1 MGCNICKQ
9 QLGNEEQ
16 QEIKA
21 NIKKPQEKINVNNNN
36 NNINNDFHTNS
47 NGLMNSNYYNN
58 NFNSEKSPS
67 INGLSSKFYD
77 ESSNNGKFKVTANF
91 NNEVDSNFI
100 SHNNIYS
107 NNSNSLNNN
116 NNNNNNN
123 GNNNNNNLIS
133 FSKENNNNNNNNNKN
148 VFNNNN
154 NNDNNNNKNNYNS
167 NEKIIEFNSNNNNYD
182 ILSQNS
188 NQINPKTNNNK
199 EIIKSSIPIDIENN
213 NNEKI
218 STISYDPNL
227 EPNDEFSRYIFH
239 ELNNIRQNPQ
249 NYIDL
254 ITKSESNILKDK
266 KNRLIYKSKVKVALN
281 KGLPSFEETINFLKN
296 LQPMN
301 RLYYLPKLT
310 VDIPTTEE
318 EIKDK
323 NYLKVKVGEKIEEG
337 INIKSYWRD
346 IINDAETSFLLMIVD
361 DTGMKPG
368 MKRKNI
374 FDSNMKFI
382 GISSISINKY
392 FACYIVFSDRD
403 N

>member
-21 NIKKPQEKINVNNNN
+21 NLKKPQEKINNNNN
-36 NNINNDFHTNS
+36 NNDFHTNS

-77 ESSNNGKFKVTANF
+77 ESSNNNNNNNNGKFKVTANF

-107 NNSNSLNNN
+107 NNSNNNN
-116 NNNNNNN
+116 S
-123 GNNNNNNLIS
+123 NNNNNNLIS
-133 FSKENNNNNNNNNKN
+133 FSKENNKN
-148 VFNNNN
+148 SFNNN
-154 NNDNNNNKNNYNS
+154 NNYNS
-167 NEKIIEFNSNNNNYD
+167 NEKIIDFNSNYNNYD

-188 NQINPKTNNNK
+188 NQINPKNNNNNNNNNNK
-199 EIIKSSIPIDIENN
+199 EIIKSSIPIEISENIN
-213 NNEKI
+213 NNEK
-218 STISYDPNL
+218 ISYDPNL

-323 NYLKVKVGEKIEEG
+323 NYLKAKVGEKIEEG

>member
-21 NIKKPQEKINVNNNN
+21 NLKKPQEKINNNNN
-36 NNINNDFHTNS
+36 NNDFHTNS

-77 ESSNNGKFKVTANF
+77 ESSNNNNNNNNNGKFKVTANF

-107 NNSNSLNNN
+107 NNSNNNN
-116 NNNNNNN
+116 NNS
-123 GNNNNNNLIS
+123 NNNNNLIS
-133 FSKENNNNNNNNNKN
+133 FSKENNKN
-148 VFNNNN
+148 SFNNNN
-154 NNDNNNNKNNYNS
+154 NNNYNS
-167 NEKIIEFNSNNNNYD
+167 NEKIIDFNSNYNNYD

-188 NQINPKTNNNK
+188 NQINPKNNNNNNNNNNK
-199 EIIKSSIPIDIENN
+199 EIIKSSIPIEISENIN
-213 NNEKI
+213 NNEK
-218 STISYDPNL
+218 ISYDPNL

-323 NYLKVKVGEKIEEG
+323 NYLKAKVGEKIEEG

>member
-21 NIKKPQEKINVNNNN
+21 NLKKPQEKINNNNN
-36 NNINNDFHTNS
+36 NNNNDFHTNS

-77 ESSNNGKFKVTANF
+77 ESSNNNNNNNNNNGKFKVTANF

-107 NNSNSLNNN
+107 NNSNNN
-116 NNNNNNN
+116 
-123 GNNNNNNLIS
+123 NNNNNNLIS
-133 FSKENNNNNNNNNKN
+133 FSKENNKN
-148 VFNNNN
+148 SFNNN
-154 NNDNNNNKNNYNS
+154 NNYNS
-167 NEKIIEFNSNNNNYD
+167 NEKIIDFNSNYNNYD

-188 NQINPKTNNNK
+188 NQINPKNNNNNNNNNNK
-199 EIIKSSIPIDIENN
+199 EIIKSSIPIEISENIN
-213 NNEKI
+213 NNEK
-218 STISYDPNL
+218 ISYDPNL

-323 NYLKVKVGEKIEEG
+323 NYLKAKVGEKIEEG

>member
-1 MGCNICKQ
+1 MGCNVCKQ

-21 NIKKPQEKINVNNNN
+21 NVKKPQEKINGNNNDN
-36 NNINNDFHTNS
+36 NNFHTNS

-67 INGLSSKFYD
+67 INGLSSKFYE
-77 ESSNNGKFKVTANF
+77 ESSLNNNNGKFKVTANF

-107 NNSNSLNNN
+107 NNSNSINNN
-116 NNNNNNN
+116 NS
-123 GNNNNNNLIS
+123 NNNNLIS
-133 FSKENNNNNNNNNKN
+133 FSKDNNNNNNKN
-148 VFNNNN
+148 FF
-154 NNDNNNNKNNYNS
+154 NNDNNNNNKNENNLNS
-167 NEKIIEFNSNNNNYD
+167 NEKVIDFNTNYHSYD

-188 NQINPKTNNNK
+188 NQLKNNINDNNNNNK
-199 EIIKSSIPIDIENN
+199 EIIKASIPIEISEKINENN
-213 NNEKI
+213 QNNSNI
-218 STISYDPNL
+218 TYDPNL

-323 NYLKVKVGEKIEEG
+323 NYLKTKVSEKIEDG

>member
-21 NIKKPQEKINVNNNN
+21 NLKKPQEKINNNNN
-36 NNINNDFHTNS
+36 NNNFHTNS

-77 ESSNNGKFKVTANF
+77 ESSNNNNNNNNNNGKFKVTANF

-107 NNSNSLNNN
+107 NNSNNN
-116 NNNNNNN
+116 
-123 GNNNNNNLIS
+123 NNNNNNLIS
-133 FSKENNNNNNNNNKN
+133 FSKENNKN
-148 VFNNNN
+148 SFNNN
-154 NNDNNNNKNNYNS
+154 NNYNS
-167 NEKIIEFNSNNNNYD
+167 NEKIIDFNSNYNNYD

-188 NQINPKTNNNK
+188 NQINPKNNNNNNNNNNK
-199 EIIKSSIPIDIENN
+199 EIIKSSIPIEISENIN
-213 NNEKI
+213 NNEK
-218 STISYDPNL
+218 ISYDPNL

-323 NYLKVKVGEKIEEG
+323 NYLKAKVGEKIEEG

>member
-21 NIKKPQEKINVNNNN
+21 NLKKPQEKINNNNN
-36 NNINNDFHTNS
+36 NNNNDFHTNS

-77 ESSNNGKFKVTANF
+77 ESSNNNNNNNNNGKFKVTANF

-107 NNSNSLNNN
+107 NNSNNNN
-116 NNNNNNN
+116 NNS
-123 GNNNNNNLIS
+123 NNNNNLIS
-133 FSKENNNNNNNNNKN
+133 FSKENNKN
-148 VFNNNN
+148 SFNNN
-154 NNDNNNNKNNYNS
+154 NNYNS
-167 NEKIIEFNSNNNNYD
+167 NEKIIDFNSNYNNYD

-188 NQINPKTNNNK
+188 NQINPKNNNNNNNK
-199 EIIKSSIPIDIENN
+199 EIIKSSIPIEISENIN
-213 NNEKI
+213 NNEK
-218 STISYDPNL
+218 ISYDPNL

-323 NYLKVKVGEKIEEG
+323 NYLKAKVGEKIEEG

>member
-21 NIKKPQEKINVNNNN
+21 NLKKPQEKINNNNN
-36 NNINNDFHTNS
+36 NNNNDFHTNS

-77 ESSNNGKFKVTANF
+77 ESSNNNNNNNNNGKFKVTANF

-107 NNSNSLNNN
+107 NNSNNNN
-116 NNNNNNN
+116 NNS
-123 GNNNNNNLIS
+123 NNNNNLIS
-133 FSKENNNNNNNNNKN
+133 FSKENNKN
-148 VFNNNN
+148 SFNNN
-154 NNDNNNNKNNYNS
+154 NNYNS
-167 NEKIIEFNSNNNNYD
+167 NEKIIDFNSNYNNYD

-188 NQINPKTNNNK
+188 NQINPKNNNNNNNNNNK
-199 EIIKSSIPIDIENN
+199 EIIKSSIPIEISENIN
-213 NNEKI
+213 NNEK
-218 STISYDPNL
+218 ISYDPNL

-323 NYLKVKVGEKIEEG
+323 NYLKAKVGEKIEEG

>member
-21 NIKKPQEKINVNNNN
+21 NLKKPQEKINNNNN
-36 NNINNDFHTNS
+36 NNNNDFHTNS

-77 ESSNNGKFKVTANF
+77 ESSNNNNNNNNNGKFKVTANF

-107 NNSNSLNNN
+107 NNSNNNN
-116 NNNNNNN
+116 NNS
-123 GNNNNNNLIS
+123 NNNNNLIS
-133 FSKENNNNNNNNNKN
+133 FSKENNKN
-148 VFNNNN
+148 SFNNNN
-154 NNDNNNNKNNYNS
+154 NNNYNS
-167 NEKIIEFNSNNNNYD
+167 NEKIIDFNSNYNNYD

-188 NQINPKTNNNK
+188 NQINPKNNNNNNNNNNK
-199 EIIKSSIPIDIENN
+199 EIIKSSIPIEISENIN
-213 NNEKI
+213 NNEK
-218 STISYDPNL
+218 ISYDPNL

-323 NYLKVKVGEKIEEG
+323 NYLKAKVGEKIEEG